1 MSAPAFLAGEKVR
14 LRALTEADADG
25 PYVGWLNDAEV
36 CAGNSHHV
44 FPYGRDAAREFIRSA
59 NQRSDALTLAI
70 ELVADGRHVGNI
82 ALNQIH
88 PRHRAAE
95 FAILLGDKAV
105 WGQGVASEAARL
117 IVAHGFSALGLH
129 RIYCGTFADNAGMIA
144 LAAKLAMR
152 EEGRRRE
159 AAWKDGRF
167 VDVIEFAVLASE
179 WARQENST
187 N

>member
-1 MSAPAFLAGEKVR
+1 MSQPAFLAGKRVR

-25 PYVGWLNDAEV
+25 PYVSWLNDAEV

-44 FPYGRDAAREFIRSA
+44 FPYGRDAARDFIRAA
-59 NQRSDALTLAI
+59 NQRTDALTLAI

-88 PRHRAAE
+88 PRQRSAE
-95 FAILLGDKAV
+95 FAVLLGDKSV
-105 WGQGVASEAARL
+105 WGTGVASEAAQL

-129 RIYCGTFADNAGMIA
+129 RIHCGTFADNAGMIA
-144 LAAKLAMR
+144 LARKLHMR
-152 EEGRRRE
+152 EEGRRVE

-167 VDVIEFAVLASE
+167 VDVIEFAVLARE
-179 WARQENST
+179 WAQ
-187 N
+187 